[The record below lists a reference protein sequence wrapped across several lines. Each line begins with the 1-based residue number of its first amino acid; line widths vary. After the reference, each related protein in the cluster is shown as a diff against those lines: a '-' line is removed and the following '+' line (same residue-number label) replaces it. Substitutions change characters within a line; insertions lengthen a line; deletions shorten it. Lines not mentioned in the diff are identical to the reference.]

1 MFTVLQSLITPNL
14 SLLPILTF
22 HQRSPTKKP
31 TMNCLGSQSRNYA
44 PLPEDSDSTLPPT
57 SASESA
63 STDNFTPSTATTA
76 SAGEDGAAAG
86 ASDGIASPPAVSISP
101 SSRLNVAP
109 SRGRSSSAR
118 GRRSNGGG
126 AGHPFHHSHHHNVPC
141 TGKTKQQETV
151 FAFIFRNGVVKALY
165 WTLLDLI
172 GLY

>member
-1 MFTVLQSLITPNL
+1 
-14 SLLPILTF
+14 
-22 HQRSPTKKP
+22 
-31 TMNCLGSQSRNYA
+31 MNCLGSQSRNYA
-44 PLPEDSDSTLPPT
+44 PLPEDSDSTHPPT
-57 SASESA
+57 STSESA

-126 AGHPFHHSHHHNVPC
+126 AGHPFHHSHHHAGGHGYHHLKDTVVCPTCRGQGKVP
-141 TGKTKQQETV
+141 KEKVRDLRFTV
-151 FAFIFRNGVVKALY
+151 LVLFQILRIL
-165 WTLLDLI
+165 TI
-172 GLY
+172 SGLSF